1 MRPKT
6 LGVLTYLCLLAI
18 VVGLS
23 IVGVLVVGAS
33 WILVSFVF
41 GVLVVSGVI
50 GSWLGVRSAARR
62 TR

>member
-1 MRPKT
+1 MRPKR
-6 LGVLTYLCLLAI
+6 LALLMYLWLLAL

-23 IVGVLVVGAS
+23 IVGVLVVGVS
-33 WILVSFVF
+33 WVTVCFVF

-50 GSWLGVRSAARR
+50 GSWLGVRSASHH